1 MPSRRATIAPVL
13 LHRHARPSL
22 LWPTL
27 DRRSAR
33 MPADPSPLE
42 TSVSIVHIPVHLAQ
56 HYTNELYWTLERAKE
71 CEFFNL
77 TANRIEVSQ
86 PWSSWS
92 SSRSTGGDRE
102 ARTAAACDRS
112 LLLCRPPG
120 GGVGSVRES
129 TLPRRRAQLACSTPR
144 HAARHGTHCTARRY
158 RAALRGC
165 RPGEFSSSQQRR
177 LRHVSRR
184 AVVGAHCVH
193 AGPRA
198 PVTRAH
204 RAIGAIGSIARLPI
218 PSRHAD
224 RRLPCSHRP
233 N

>member
-1 MPSRRATIAPVL
+1 MPSRRATTAPVL
-13 LHRHARPSL
+13 LHRHARRSL

-120 GGVGSVRES
+120 GGVSSVRES
-129 TLPRRRAQLACSTPR
+129 TLPRRRAQRACSTPR
-144 HAARHGTHCTARRY
+144 HTARHYTALH
-158 RAALRGC
+158 AVTALRSADVG
-165 RPGEFSSSQQRR
+165 
-177 LRHVSRR
+177 R
-184 AVVGAHCVH
+184 AGLARASGGGSDMSHAVLLSEPIVCTPAH
-193 AGPRA
+193 A
-198 PVTRAH
+198 P
-204 RAIGAIGSIARLPI
+204 P
-218 PSRHAD
+218 
-224 RRLPCSHRP
+224 
-233 N
+233 